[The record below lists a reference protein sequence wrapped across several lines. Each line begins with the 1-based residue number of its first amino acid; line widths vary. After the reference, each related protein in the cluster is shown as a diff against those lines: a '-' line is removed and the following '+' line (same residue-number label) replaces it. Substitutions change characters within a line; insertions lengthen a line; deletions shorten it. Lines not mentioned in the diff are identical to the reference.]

1 MKKIAFLIGT
11 FLCFAFAGFSQGNSK
26 DGGRLEAYKIAYLT
40 KKLNLSIE
48 EAQKFWPIYNKYVGE
63 IMQVKTEHSN
73 MDEITFEEK
82 VVNIRKKYKTE
93 FTQALPGERVNQF
106 FKADKEFNNVVRR
119 ELQDRELKQLRQ
131 QNSRSFKQ

>member
-1 MKKIAFLIGT
+1 MLFIMAGIAQI
-11 FLCFAFAGFSQGNSK
+11 NPK

-40 KKLNLSIE
+40 KKLDLSIE
-48 EAQKFWPIYNKYVGE
+48 EAQKFWPIYNNYVSE
-63 IMQVKTEHSN
+63 IRKVKIQHRK
-73 MDEITFEEK
+73 MDEIAFEEK

-106 FKADKEFNNVVRR
+106 FKVDKEFNNVVIR
-119 ELQDRELKQLRQ
+119 ELHDRELKQLRQ

>member
-1 MKKIAFLIGT
+1 MKRIAFLIAI
-11 FLCFAFAGFSQGNSK
+11 FLWSSIAAFSQGGQK
-26 DGGRLEAYKIAYLT
+26 DNGRLEAYKIAYLT

-73 MDEITFEEK
+73 MDEIAFEEK

-93 FTQALPGERVNQF
+93 FTQALPGDRVNQF
-106 FKADKEFNNVVRR
+106 FKADKEFNNVLRR

-131 QNSRSFKQ
+131 QNNRSFKQ

>member
-1 MKKIAFLIGT
+1 MNKIAFLIGAL
-11 FLCFAFAGFSQGNSK
+11 LCFTAAGYSQSNQK
-26 DGGRLEAYKIAYLT
+26 DGGRLEAYKIAFLT

-131 QNSRSFKQ
+131 QNNRSFKQ

>member
-1 MKKIAFLIGT
+1 MKHIAFFIGT
-11 FLCFAFAGFSQGNSK
+11 LLWFATAGFSQDKQK
-26 DGGRLEAYKIAYLT
+26 DGGRLEAYKIAFLT

-63 IMQVKTEHSN
+63 ISQVKIQHNN
-73 MDEITFEEK
+73 MDEIAFEEK

-93 FTQALPGERVNQF
+93 FSQALPDERVNQF
-106 FKADKEFNNVVRR
+106 FKADKEFSNVVRR
-119 ELQDRELKQLRQ
+119 ELQDRELKQLQR